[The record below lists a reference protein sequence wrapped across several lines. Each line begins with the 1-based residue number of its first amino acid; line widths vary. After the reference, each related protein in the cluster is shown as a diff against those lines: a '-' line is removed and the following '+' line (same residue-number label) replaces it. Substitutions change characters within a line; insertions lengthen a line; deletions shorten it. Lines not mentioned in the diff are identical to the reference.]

1 MGEEDDEFHALQ
13 FLQMDC
19 VLASVFV
26 AGYYMLDVQ
35 SAVKNWSAPC
45 PHAAAGA
52 PVFFHV

>member
-1 MGEEDDEFHALQ
+1 MGEDDDEFHALQ